1 MKAETFTK
9 AVPLRNA
16 SVAHFPERGSGR
28 GGASLPSRKQCA
40 STLRPRLSWRWWS
53 GRREN
58 TTNVW
63 PSTRKVIANLHLG
76 AFASPGLPLRFAGHL
91 SWFGE
96 SAAQGQSFHRE
107 R

>member
-1 MKAETFTK
+1 MKAVTFTK

-28 GGASLPSRKQCA
+28 GGANLPSRRQCA

-53 GRREN
+53 ERREHI
-58 TTNVW
+58 TNVW
-63 PSTRKVIANLHLG
+63 PSTRIVIANLHLG
-76 AFASPGLPLRFAGHL
+76 AFASPGSPLCFGGDL
-91 SWFGE
+91 SKFGE
-96 SAAQGQSFHRE
+96 SAAQGQGFHQE